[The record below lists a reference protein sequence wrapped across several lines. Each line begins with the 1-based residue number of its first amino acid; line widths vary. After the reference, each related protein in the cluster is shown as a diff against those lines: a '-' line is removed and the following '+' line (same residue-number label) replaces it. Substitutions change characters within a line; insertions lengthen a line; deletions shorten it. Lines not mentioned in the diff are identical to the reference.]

1 MEWLKPRFGRFRKL
15 SLRRIRTFLELPDK
29 LEDFNRANL
38 GIYGLGKRRTLKE
51 LSDFVH
57 IDMETQRDR
66 PDSVRG
72 IICLPKACVPLSQL
86 AHGQFL

>member
-15 SLRRIRTFLELPDK
+15 SLRRIRTFLELPDG
-29 LEDFNRANL
+29 LEDRANL
-38 GIYGLGKRRTLKE
+38 GIYGLGKRRTLKQ

-66 PDSVRG
+66 PDSVRDAR
-72 IICLPKACVPLSQL
+72 LSAKAISLVISS
-86 AHGQFL
+86 